1 MATWCATCQLGLAGG
16 GALAVAG
23 AMCGC
28 GVAMAQLALN
38 ILNPYPGTPFNPNPH

>member
-28 GVAMAQLALN
+28 GVAMAQLAL